1 MVHEKRLF
9 TLVLAIKLL
18 ALFIVVAIFGSERLL
33 WGDSSTYVNLGKAI
47 FQGEGMIGETAIM
60 PLYPFIVG
68 FFVTY
73 FSGGLIFISILQA
86 ILAAFNS
93 ALIYNIAIR
102 FVPRSYA
109 YISALL
115 FAFEPVGVIL
125 NLLIMTETILVFF
138 ILLFI
143 YFFLQYFK
151 ERRSLFI
158 FYAAL
163 ALGFSVMVKAVMVY
177 AFVIPILFLLFDNQV
192 ALRNRLKQ
200 GIFFWVAFSIVLVP
214 WMARNYEFANQ
225 FKVTLEGAGN
235 VCGYQL
241 PLVFAV
247 ENNIGITTQSLNV
260 NPEFQRL
267 YVRCQ
272 RQSELKNILG
282 LVYEYPRAFVK
293 ANTLAALAFFTN
305 DGLSTIFQKNNLGLP
320 IHHNY
325 LTPMVFMGGDW
336 RGNIERGSAELSAFE
351 LAGIL
356 TAKALWLFIFIF
368 FLMGL
373 YILLFRRQEKT
384 GLFLVSLVVY
394 ITAVNIVSTSFA
406 LGARLRYP
414 VVPLLFIIGMIGVEV
429 SILRLKKF
437 YGK

>member
-1 MVHEKRLF
+1 MAHEKRLF
-9 TLVLAIKLL
+9 AVVLIAKLL
-18 ALFIVVAIFGSERLL
+18 LLFVVVVIFGGGRLL
-33 WGDSSTYVNLGKAI
+33 WGDSITYVNLGKAI
-47 FQGEGMIGETAIM
+47 FQGDDMVGETAIM
-60 PLYPFIVG
+60 PLYPFVVG

-73 FSGGLIFISILQA
+73 FSGGLIFIAILQA

-102 FVPRSYA
+102 FLSRSYA

-115 FAFEPVGVIL
+115 FAFEPVGAIL

-138 ILLFI
+138 VLLFI
-143 YFFLQYFK
+143 YFFLRYLEVRK
-151 ERRSLFI
+151 PLFI

-177 AFVIPILFLLFDNQV
+177 AFVIPVAFLLFDQRV
-192 ALRNRLKQ
+192 ILEKRFKQ
-200 GIFFWVAFSIVLVP
+200 GIFFWITFSFVLVP
-214 WMARNYEFANQ
+214 WMARNYVLANQ

-247 ENNIGITTQSLNV
+247 ENNIGITTQSLNA
-260 NPEFQRL
+260 NPEFQKL
-267 YVRCQ
+267 YARCQ
-272 RQSELKNILG
+272 HQSELRNIFG
-282 LVYEYPRAFVK
+282 LAYEYPRAFVK
-293 ANTLAALAFFTN
+293 ANMLAALAFFTN
-305 DGLSTIFQKNNLGLP
+305 DGLSTLFQKNNHGLP

-336 RGNIERGSAELSAFE
+336 RVNIEGGVAELSAFE
-351 LAGIL
+351 LTGL
-356 TAKALWLFIFIF
+356 LVAKAAWLFIFIF
-368 FLMGL
+368 FLIGL
-373 YILLFRRQEKT
+373 YVLSFRRKEKI
-384 GLFLVSLVVY
+384 GLFFISLVIY
-394 ITAVNIVSTSFA
+394 ITAVNIASTSFA

-414 VVPLLFIIGMIGVEV
+414 IVPLLFIIGMIGIEV
-429 SILRLKKF
+429 SISRFRKS